1 MKIRLLSLII
11 CLITFVSCLSGCG
24 LFVLDQERYLNE
36 VVASVGDINIT
47 KEKLVIMYNNYSS
60 TLINSYGYTKKQA
73 VDYCLN
79 SLINSAILTEKGKNE
94 LELTDEQMTS
104 AVDETVEYFI
114 NLVANYE
121 EEVRGEWDRKST
133 IPTEAEDKK
142 ATYNE
147 YQKKGILVNVG
158 TATAPVYEIQAVEEE
173 SDVVVNNNYVQL
185 IKDFKD
191 GKSVNLLSIFRDK
204 WIPEFEDV
212 GEEALKRIAIF
223 YKGQYDSYKK
233 LTNDEIYEKVLER
246 QLENVLDNAY
256 ISALDEK
263 YDEGII
269 SNINTQMIMEEYYRI
284 VNDNKAK
291 YDLDQVGYKQYVS
304 DILSNAKDIY
314 YNPVEGEFFYVS
326 HVLLSFSNEQKALI
340 DDKKSLLEQGAI
352 TQKDYDIFVENLA
365 KEIKVNAIDE
375 NGVVTDNA
383 YTASEILSE
392 ISEAVNQGVTARE
405 KAQIFNKFVYKYGSD
420 PGIQN
425 TERDYVIGIEKDDDL
440 TRSNMVEAFTNTSR
454 DLYATGNVGAISGL
468 VQSDYGYHIIMYTGN
483 IANIETNNNPDDVCL
498 ALSKAYTTLH
508 GDKTIFDEILET
520 LITRNDKCEDV
531 KSLYVNEYKAQHQVK
546 KYTDRISDLY

>member
-1 MKIRLLSLII
+1 MKVRLLSLII

-47 KEKLVIMYNNYSS
+47 KEKLVIMYNNYSG

-133 IPTEAEDKK
+133 IPTETEDKK

-204 WIPEFEDV
+204 WTPEFEDV

-291 YDLDQVGYKQYVS
+291 YDL
-304 DILSNAKDIY
+304 
-314 YNPVEGEFFYVS
+314 
-326 HVLLSFSNEQKALI
+326 QKLI
-340 DDKKSLLEQGAI
+340 DEADKNGDHYNSQR
-352 TQKDYDIFVENLA
+352 A
-365 KEIKVNAIDE
+365 KA
-375 NGVVTDNA
+375 VV
-383 YTASEILSE
+383 
-392 ISEAVNQGVTARE
+392 
-405 KAQIFNKFVYKYGSD
+405 KYC
-420 PGIQN
+420 I
-425 TERDYVIGIEKDDDL
+425 
-440 TRSNMVEAFTNTSR
+440 
-454 DLYATGNVGAISGL
+454 
-468 VQSDYGYHIIMYTGN
+468 
-483 IANIETNNNPDDVCL
+483 
-498 ALSKAYTTLH
+498 
-508 GDKTIFDEILET
+508 
-520 LITRNDKCEDV
+520 
-531 KSLYVNEYKAQHQVK
+531 
-546 KYTDRISDLY
+546 